1 MEKKEKELLVDPGDW
16 YSELFNG
23 EPNEAAPSAHTS
35 NSTKSTEQ
43 LPESVPSAETEES
56 HPDEAAATSLEKENH
71 TPGKST
77 HIPVYAFFCCSVII
91 FVLCLYYLF
100 HADDFSTLPALHFSP
115 PRSEYISSYLSYSA
129 NQNMSSSALDLL
141 RKNGARLASLQ
152 YELET
157 LEKNKNSFIKG
168 IEGKDKIYLQSR
180 SIFGLTGKEKNLRS
194 IADLVRSDVEFRGEK
209 KRRIQIYL
217 QQYNKK
223 RQSLLAQKAEYEKAI
238 DDLTA
243 YQRMVDR
250 IQPGKAP
257 GLNSV
262 FLLDTIRSGYL
273 NKFLYSVEHEDY
285 DGALSALKFLEP
297 LSTRGNE
304 TTMKLI
310 HRLILLLKEYDSRM
324 ELLTRHSPFEEINLA
339 YLNEDYNAVE
349 KKIGNLQ
356 KEGFLKPILS
366 GVDGSLFVNS
376 TSRDAIDSEIRQS
389 EQLVDLVQK
398 AQMYEKKNEY
408 KKALDIYENL
418 LVFRTHSYD
427 REMILGKLY
436 SIWLVLE
443 QEKQRREENTRAIK
457 YIDSARILGREGKD
471 EEALDYYR
479 MLLQECPNSDYT
491 REAVEGII
499 KIASM
504 QNIHG

>member
-23 EPNEAAPSAHTS
+23 DPNGAAPTSHTS
-35 NSTKSTEQ
+35 NSKKLAGQ
-43 LPESVPSAETEES
+43 IPEPVLSEETEES
-56 HPDEAAATSLEKENH
+56 HPDTAENASLEKEKH
-71 TPGKST
+71 TPGKSM
-77 HIPVYAFFCCSVII
+77 HIHVYAFFCCSVII

-115 PRSEYISSYLSYSA
+115 PRTEYVSSYLSYSTK
-129 NQNMSSSALDLL
+129 QNMSSSALDLL

-152 YELET
+152 HELET
-157 LEKNKNSFIKG
+157 LEENKNDFIKG
-168 IEGKDKIYLQSR
+168 IEGKDKIYFQSR

-223 RQSLLAQKAEYEKAI
+223 RQSLLAQKTEYEKSI
-238 DDLTA
+238 GNLTA
-243 YQRMVDR
+243 YQKTVDR
-250 IQPGKAP
+250 IRPVKDQSFDSA
-257 GLNSV
+257 
-262 FLLDTIRSGYL
+262 FLVDTLRSGYL
-273 NKFLYSVEHEDY
+273 SKFMYSVEHEDY
-285 DGALSALKFLEP
+285 DGALSALRFLKP
-297 LSTRGNE
+297 LSPRGE
-304 TTMKLI
+304 DMTMKLI
-310 HRLILLLKEYDSRM
+310 HRLVLLLKEYDRRM

-366 GVDGSLFVNS
+366 GIDGSLFENS
-376 TSRDAIDSEIRQS
+376 TNRDAIDSEIRQS
-389 EQLVDLVQK
+389 GQLVDLVQR
-398 AQMYEKKNEY
+398 ARMYEKKYEY

-418 LVFRTHSYD
+418 LVFRTNSYD
-427 REMILGKLY
+427 REMIIGKLH
-436 SIWLVLE
+436 SIWLALE

-457 YIDSARILGREGKD
+457 YINSARILGREGKD
-471 EEALDYYR
+471 ADALEYYR
-479 MLLQECPNSDYT
+479 MLLQECPNSDYIQ
-491 REAVEGII
+491 EAVEGII
-499 KIASM
+499 KITSM
-504 QNIHG
+504 QKIPG